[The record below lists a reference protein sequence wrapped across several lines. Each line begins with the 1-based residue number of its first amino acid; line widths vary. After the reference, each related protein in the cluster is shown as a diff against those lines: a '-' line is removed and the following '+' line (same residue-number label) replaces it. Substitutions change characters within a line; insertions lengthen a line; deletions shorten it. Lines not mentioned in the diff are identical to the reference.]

1 MWQID
6 KGILTLDFINRY
18 FIEDVPFYC
27 NIDVFV
33 LKLKQGKLLKE
44 SDLVFNYQTH
54 VFNNNLSDARNTIQF
69 MAVGDLVYDGDHLI
83 WLSIEDLLGEC
94 DSLKVFCAPDFTD
107 EKDNCIQGH
116 FQLKVNTR
124 ESEITSVESE
134 ITSVNFTVSDSLVY
148 IMEMKRNDS
157 EGFVLDFPNLRLL
170 HSIEDVIKNH
180 KPIDINK

>member
-18 FIEDVPFYC
+18 FLEDVPFYC

-44 SDLVFNYQTH
+44 SDLVFN
-54 VFNNNLSDARNTIQF
+54 NNLYDARNTIQF

-124 ESEITSVESE
+124 ESEITSV
-134 ITSVNFTVSDSLVY
+134 NFTVSDSLVY

-157 EGFVLDFPNLRLL
+157 KGFVLDFPNLRLL

-180 KPIDINK
+180 EPTDLNK

>member
-44 SDLVFNYQTH
+44 SDLVFN
-54 VFNNNLSDARNTIQF
+54 NNLYDARNTIQF
-69 MAVGDLVYDGDHLI
+69 MAVGDLVYDGDHRI
-83 WLSIEDLLGEC
+83 WLSIKDLLGEC

-157 EGFVLDFPNLRLL
+157 KGFVLDFPNLRLL

-180 KPIDINK
+180 EPTNLNK

>member
-1 MWQID
+1 M
-6 KGILTLDFINRY
+6 
-18 FIEDVPFYC
+18 
-27 NIDVFV
+27 

-44 SDLVFNYQTH
+44 SDLVFN
-54 VFNNNLSDARNTIQF
+54 NNLYDARNTIQF
-69 MAVGDLVYDGDHLI
+69 MAVGDLVYDGDHRI
-83 WLSIEDLLGEC
+83 WLSIKDLLGEC

-124 ESEITSVESE
+124 ESE

-180 KPIDINK
+180 EPTDLNK

>member
-1 MWQID
+1 MEIFID

-27 NIDVFV
+27 KIDVFV

-44 SDLVFNYQTH
+44 SDLVFN
-54 VFNNNLSDARNTIQF
+54 NNLYDARNTIQF
-69 MAVGDLVYDGDHLI
+69 MAVGDLVYDGDHRI
-83 WLSIEDLLGEC
+83 WLIIKDLLGEC

-157 EGFVLDFPNLRLL
+157 KGFVLDFPNLRLL

-180 KPIDINK
+180 EPTNLNK

>member
-1 MWQID
+1 MEIFID

-18 FIEDVPFYC
+18 FLEDIPFYC

-44 SDLVFNYQTH
+44 SDLVFY
-54 VFNNNLSDARNTIQF
+54 NNLSDARNTIQF
-69 MAVGDLVYDGDHLI
+69 MDVGCLVYDCDHSI
-83 WLSIEDLLGEC
+83 WLSIKDLLGEC

-116 FQLKVNTR
+116 FQLKVKT
-124 ESEITSVESE
+124 TESE

-157 EGFVLDFPNLRLL
+157 KGFVLDFPNLRLL

-180 KPIDINK
+180 EPTDLNK

>member
-1 MWQID
+1 MEIFID

-18 FIEDVPFYC
+18 FLEDVPFYC

-44 SDLVFNYQTH
+44 SDLVFN
-54 VFNNNLSDARNTIQF
+54 NNLYDARNTIQF
-69 MAVGDLVYDGDHLI
+69 MAVGDLVYDGDHRI
-83 WLSIEDLLGEC
+83 WLSIKDLLGEC

-124 ESEITSVESE
+124 ESEITSV
-134 ITSVNFTVSDSLVY
+134 NFTVSDSLVY

-157 EGFVLDFPNLRLL
+157 KGFVLDFPNLRLL

-180 KPIDINK
+180 EPTDLNK

>member
-44 SDLVFNYQTH
+44 SDLVFN
-54 VFNNNLSDARNTIQF
+54 NNLYDARNTIQF
-69 MAVGDLVYDGDHLI
+69 MAVGDLVYDGDHRI
-83 WLSIEDLLGEC
+83 WLSIKDLLGEC

-157 EGFVLDFPNLRLL
+157 KGFVLDFPNLRLL
-170 HSIEDVIKNH
+170 HSMEDVIKNH
-180 KPIDINK
+180 TPTDLNK

>member
-44 SDLVFNYQTH
+44 SDL

-124 ESEITSVESE
+124 ESEITSV
-134 ITSVNFTVSDSLVY
+134 NFTVSDSLVY

-180 KPIDINK
+180 KPTDLNK

>member
-1 MWQID
+1 MEIFID

-18 FIEDVPFYC
+18 FLEDVPFYC

-44 SDLVFNYQTH
+44 SDLVFN
-54 VFNNNLSDARNTIQF
+54 NNLSDARNTIQF
-69 MAVGDLVYDGDHLI
+69 MAVGDLDYDGDHSI
-83 WLSIEDLLGEC
+83 RLSIEDLLGEC

-124 ESEITSVESE
+124 ESEITSV
-134 ITSVNFTVSDSLVY
+134 NFTVSDSLVY

-157 EGFVLDFPNLRLL
+157 KGFVLDFPNLRLL

-180 KPIDINK
+180 EPTNLNK